1 MNDSDKP
8 LFDEIEQL
16 MTKVSMRDD
25 TIRELR
31 ARVERN
37 ERDLADAADI
47 AEMKERLDR
56 HQQRYERCS
65 DTRSWWDKLW
75 GIGD

>member
-1 MNDSDKP
+1 MDNRII
-8 LFDEIEQL
+8 LANEIDDL
-16 MTKVSMRDD
+16 MVEISRKDD
-25 TIRELR
+25 TIRELE